1 MLWFMKRGQVMNYEK
16 SCGAVVYRIREG
28 IREYLL
34 IFNKKGGAKGH
45 WGFPKGHVESGETEK
60 ETAEREIM
68 EETGITAEVDT
79 AFRAVSTYSPR
90 EGVMKDVVY
99 FVAEVTNPDIV
110 LQQSEVADFMWA
122 DYETAIKTL
131 THQEGILEKA
141 EKYLAERKIQ

>member
-1 MLWFMKRGQVMNYEK
+1 MIYEK
-16 SCGAVVYRIREG
+16 SCGAVVYRIHEG

-45 WGFPKGHVESGETEK
+45 WGFPKGHVEGSETEK

-68 EETGITAEVDT
+68 EETGITAEVDA

-110 LQQSEVADFMWA
+110 LQKSEVADFMWA
-122 DYETAIKTL
+122 DYETAMQTL

-141 EKYLAERKIQ
+141 EAYLIERKNQ